1 MITSDAQIIQSH
13 PELAF
18 VRSFIKSFEE
28 KNLSSML
35 SPIMLMTRVQKAVV
49 SNLILSIFSKA
60 K

>member
-13 PELAF
+13 PELTF
-18 VRSFIKSFEE
+18 VRSFIKFFE
-28 KNLSSML
+28 KNVSSLL
-35 SPIMLMTRVQKAVV
+35 SPIVMMTRVQKAVV